1 MNYAK
6 GARYLL
12 VGLVAFFT
20 LLAVCILIRPIG
32 LVVNSGISY
41 YGNYN
46 ETLLPFT
53 LAFLTNSFLLWRAS
67 LFVGTTTK
75 MDLYFKFVL
84 KITSVLMIGI
94 LLTPYDVFNLS
105 GLNLAHRTMGT
116 AMFSIQMIMAVAI
129 VISNYR
135 DKINILLISISLI
148 GGYAAFV
155 YLLQPNGYMI
165 EAQIV
170 FQISVWLIF
179 IRYLSKRKHKKVIVH
194 R

>member
-1 MNYAK
+1 MDYAK
-6 GARYLL
+6 GAKNLL
-12 VGLVAFFT
+12 TGLIVFFV
-20 LLAVCILIRPIG
+20 LLTVCILVRPIG

-46 ETLLPFT
+46 ETLLPFAI
-53 LAFLTNSFLLWRAS
+53 AFLANSFLLWQAS
-67 LFVGTTTK
+67 LFVGTTNK

-84 KITSVLMIGI
+84 KITAVLMIGI

-105 GLNLAHRTMGT
+105 GLNLIHRTMGT
-116 AMFSIQMIMAVAI
+116 TMFSIQMIMAVAI

-135 DKINILLISISLI
+135 DRINILLITTSFIS
-148 GGYAAFV
+148 GYAAII

-179 IRYLSKRKHKKVIVH
+179 IRYLSNAKHVVTKKV